1 MRDINQIP
9 IVIDTNN
16 QPSMSASKRSVGLS
30 YLLSIASTS
39 ALAKWGFIA
48 PITLSLLLGVASLK
62 TKPAH
67 AHFSGLCP
75 SLPDQIVSEKPLSPK
90 SETSKPSQ
98 NNVWSNTD
106 QDRLDRFNSTNL
118 SEKPQEDWAVK
129 DSCTRM
135 RARFPANP
143 KSQYYSV
150 SSGQEFG
157 CGYTNESCLRDFDRT
172 VGLFKQY
179 DPKSFYPSED
189 DWVSIEPKKLAQTN
203 FEEAPERPLIPEI
216 EPKDDN
222 PLAPTLNVQG
232 AFLNQV
238 DTSARLRLQGTYPL
252 SPHALFGATVDL
264 TTGDGFSDTEE
275 TGLSLNELY
284 FTTSVPSYSNLRFV
298 VGLMDLTSYFDRNS
312 FAKDS
317 TTHFFNPVF
326 QTNPALAAAGIASR
340 PGVLLNWNLT
350 DNLEVRA
357 AGFSS
362 DRDLDDFAFDG
373 FSSELAFRVGTA
385 IIRGTYLS
393 ARDAQKDGFQEIFS
407 LNRGDNEF
415 GPKSSDREEAY
426 GINGELYIPAL
437 KMGLFGR
444 YGWYENL
451 DLDESGDTY
460 SVGLNLLDLFM
471 DDDRLGLG
479 YGRQLS
485 NDDLRRDEGNKVP
498 DVWELF
504 YDLRV
509 SPNVRAGVTLQGRDE
524 FSDTIL
530 GVRVRADFDVSNLW
544 D

>member
-1 MRDINQIP
+1 
-9 IVIDTNN
+9 
-16 QPSMSASKRSVGLS
+16 
-30 YLLSIASTS
+30 
-39 ALAKWGFIA
+39 
-48 PITLSLLLGVASLK
+48 
-62 TKPAH
+62 
-67 AHFSGLCP
+67 
-75 SLPDQIVSEKPLSPK
+75 
-90 SETSKPSQ
+90 
-98 NNVWSNTD
+98 
-106 QDRLDRFNSTNL
+106 
-118 SEKPQEDWAVK
+118 
-129 DSCTRM
+129 
-135 RARFPANP
+135 
-143 KSQYYSV
+143 
-150 SSGQEFG
+150 
-157 CGYTNESCLRDFDRT
+157 
-172 VGLFKQY
+172 
-179 DPKSFYPSED
+179 
-189 DWVSIEPKKLAQTN
+189 
-203 FEEAPERPLIPEI
+203 
-216 EPKDDN
+216 
-222 PLAPTLNVQG
+222 
-232 AFLNQV
+232 
-238 DTSARLRLQGTYPL
+238 
-252 SPHALFGATVDL
+252 
-264 TTGDGFSDTEE
+264 
-275 TGLSLNELY
+275 
-284 FTTSVPSYSNLRFV
+284 
-298 VGLMDLTSYFDRNS
+298 MDLTSYFDRNS

-451 DLDESGDTY
+451 DLDKSGDTY
-460 SVGLNLLDLFM
+460 SVGLNFLDLFM

-485 NDDLRRDEGNKVP
+485 NDDLRQDEGNKVP

-504 YDLRV
+504 YDVRV